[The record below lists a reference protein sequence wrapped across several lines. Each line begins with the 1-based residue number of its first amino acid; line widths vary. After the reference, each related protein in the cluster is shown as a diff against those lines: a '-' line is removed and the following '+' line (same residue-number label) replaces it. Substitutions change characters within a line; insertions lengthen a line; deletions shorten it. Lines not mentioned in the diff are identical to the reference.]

1 MMEALACHP
10 LGKSCAPSIVSN
22 GSLLASQIQSKFAC
36 NFPSGHACLVY
47 VSPKS
52 HHSQLS
58 CLGHATQLL
67 TMMYRRRS
75 AVLSR
80 LALRL

>member
-10 LGKSCAPSIVSN
+10 LGKSCAPTIASS
-22 GSLLASQIQSKFAC
+22 GSLLASQIQSKSAC

-47 VSPKS
+47 VLSIS
-52 HHSQLS
+52 HHPQRSYLE
-58 CLGHATQLL
+58 HATQLL
-67 TMMYRRRS
+67 TVMYRRRS
-75 AVLSR
+75 ADLSR